1 MKYIAPR
8 KSLGQNF
15 LADNN
20 MAVKIVKSAAITND
34 DYVIEIG
41 PGTGLL
47 TDHIVNSSND
57 ITLVEVDNRAIALLE
72 AKYFKSEK
80 NISIIKKDFRKF
92 NLEEEFNKA
101 GKKLSVIGNIPY
113 YITGDI
119 FFKLFENAQYI
130 KSAVITLQKEVA
142 KRMVSKI
149 NTKDYGILAIAAQ
162 YCGKPEYL
170 FDIPAQ
176 CFIPKPNVTSS
187 VIKLTFKDDF
197 NFIEYKKLMK
207 VVKQSFNQRRK
218 MISNT
223 IKDLLKEDFDETIW
237 DKYKSKRPEDLT
249 IPQFLELISICKDLS

>member
-1 MKYIAPR
+1 MMKYIPAR

-20 MAVKIVKSAAITND
+20 MAIKIVKSAEISKED
-34 DYVIEIG
+34 SVIEIG

-47 TDHIVNSSND
+47 TVHIVEYAEN
-57 ITLVEVDNRAIALLE
+57 ITLVELDQRAIALLE
-72 AKYFKSEK
+72 AKFFNSAK
-80 NISIIKKDFRKF
+80 NLKIVQKDFRKF
-92 NLEEEFNKA
+92 DIYEEYQILNKRF
-101 GKKLSVIGNIPY
+101 SVIGNIPY

-142 KRMVSKI
+142 VRMASKI

-162 YCGKPEYL
+162 YCSDPKYL
-170 FDIPAQ
+170 FDIPSA

-187 VIKLTFKDDF
+187 VIKLNFKENF
-197 NFIEYKKLMK
+197 NLIEYKKLMK

-223 IKDLLKEDFDETIW
+223 LKGMLKEGFDEQIW
-237 DKYKSKRPEDLT
+237 DKYKHKRPENLS
-249 IPQFLELISICKDLS
+249 INEFIELMSICKD

>member
-1 MKYIAPR
+1 MKYIAPK
-8 KSLGQNF
+8 KSIGQNF

-20 MAVKIVKSAAITND
+20 MAMKIVRSADIQPD
-34 DYVIEIG
+34 DFLIEIG

-47 TDHIVNSSND
+47 TDHIVSQANN

-72 AKYFKSEK
+72 SKYFKSEK
-80 NISIIKKDFRKF
+80 NISIIKQDFRKF
-92 NLEEEFNKA
+92 NIEKEFIKA

-119 FFKLFENAQYI
+119 FFKLFENAQFI
-130 KSAVITLQKEVA
+130 KSAIITLQKEVA
-142 KRMVSKI
+142 QRMVSKV

-187 VIKLTFKDDF
+187 VVKLTFKDDF
-197 NFIEYKKLMK
+197 NFPEYKKLMK

-223 IKDLLKEDFDETIW
+223 IKDLLIEDYDVIIW
-237 DKYKSKRPEDLT
+237 DKYKSKRPENLT
-249 IPQFLELISICKDLS
+249 IPEFLELICICRD